1 VCTRG
6 PVNELR
12 PLCGGRGKR
21 RVLVFVGA
29 YLPGFKA
36 GGPIQSIANMVAAL
50 GDEYEFLIITRDRD
64 LDAAAPYEGIRAEE
78 WTPVGKARVL
88 YVPPGLWSWWRVVQC
103 IRAARQEVLYLN
115 SFLARG
121 FSMLPAILWRLGLLG
136 RCCLILA
143 PKGEFSAGALKL
155 KSFRKRAYIGL
166 AKALGVYD
174 QVVWHASSSYEAE
187 DIRRTMGASVATA
200 VSRRLRAE
208 RGSRAQGP
216 KIVTAVDLAGVPDG
230 NGDAAARRKRSGEL
244 DLVFL
249 SRIARMKNLDGA
261 LSMLRDLAG
270 RVRLNIYGPA
280 EDTVYWGECQ
290 ALVESLPGN
299 VSVREHGCVPHQ
311 EVGRVLAQHD
321 VLFLPTRGEAFG
333 HVITEAL
340 LAGRPVLISDQTPW
354 RDLESRGAGWD
365 IPLDRPDRFR
375 CALQECIDMDA
386 DRYAQLC
393 TGAAR
398 FAREQLNSER
408 VLQDNRALLNSSG
421 LDQSR

>member
-1 VCTRG
+1 V
-6 PVNELR
+6 
-12 PLCGGRGKR
+12 KR

-64 LDAAAPYEGIRAEE
+64 LNASAPYEAIRVEE
-78 WTPVGKARVL
+78 WTRVGKAHVL
-88 YVPPGLWSWWRVVQC
+88 YVPPRLWSWWRVFQR
-103 IRAARQEVLYLN
+103 IREARQEVLYLN
-115 SFLARG
+115 SFLDRG

-155 KSFRKRAYIGL
+155 KSLRKRAYIGM

-174 QVVWHASSSYEAE
+174 QIVWHASSSYEAE
-187 DIRRTMGASVATA
+187 DIQRTMGAGVAVA
-200 VSRRLRAE
+200 DSRRLRSE
-208 RGSRAQGP
+208 RGSRAHGP
-216 KIVTAVDLAGVPDG
+216 KVVTAFDLAGVPGGD
-230 NGDAAARRKRSGEL
+230 GDAAVRRKRSGEL

-261 LSMLRDLAG
+261 LSMLRDVAG

-280 EDTVYWGECQ
+280 EDIVYWGECQ
-290 ALVESLPGN
+290 ALVDSLPSN
-299 VSVREHGCVPHQ
+299 VSVLYHGSVPHQ
-311 EVGRVLAQHD
+311 QVGRVLARHD
-321 VLFLPTRGEAFG
+321 VLFLPTQGEAFG

-375 CALQECIDMDA
+375 SVLQECIDMDA
-386 DRYAQLC
+386 ERYAGLC
-393 TGAAR
+393 TSAAR

-408 VLQDNRALLNSSG
+408 VLQDNRELLNSSV